1 MFSLGFYYNLN
12 VLIQEIINAYN
23 KYHFNILAEHSLMNM
38 KNSYKIITKARCKKQ
53 KYRFNDA
60 KRKTLNAPPTLD
72 PQFVI
77 VSLLFDI
84 NFT

>member
-23 KYHFNILAEHSLMNM
+23 KYHFNILAENSLMNM
-38 KNSYKIITKARCKKQ
+38 KNSYKIITKATCKKQ
-53 KYRFNDA
+53 
-60 KRKTLNAPPTLD
+60 KTLNAPPTLD